1 MCPAMNPKS
10 FGGEYSKL
18 FIFTVRR
25 LTNAMDELDEYKM
38 DAAKAN

>member
-1 MCPAMNPKS
+1 MHRNECQ
-10 FGGEYSKL
+10 FILGEYSKL

-25 LTNAMDELDEYKM
+25 LTKAMNELDEDKM